1 MSRQNAW
8 CSTTPFSHPPNLTS
22 RRRPWKAKKKGHPQL
37 TSQPLDQPEKK
48 KIIAPPRRRA
58 WYLEETPVYKVQGMY
73 PGVII
78 MVETAQLRN

>member
-1 MSRQNAW
+1 MVQH
-8 CSTTPFSHPPNLTS
+8 HPVFPPAKFNLPKTLMEG
-22 RRRPWKAKKKGHPQL
+22 KKRASPIDQPA
-37 TSQPLDQPEKK
+37 PLDQPEKK

-58 WYLEETPVYKVQGMY
+58 WYLEETPVHKVQGMY